1 MSELLKWGNLMYN
14 LANGISRL
22 ILAITFRVLYKLDLL
37 AGLIIFVSAHFLVF
51 AFYVALGGY
60 CAMEIMMMLESGMGI
75 LGILIGTS
83 IVIPMAFFFWGAIL
97 FTQDIVMKKLKF
109 LIVRT

>member
-14 LANGISRL
+14 LANQISRL
-22 ILAITFRVLYKLDLL
+22 VLSIISRFLYTLDLL
-37 AGLIIFVSAHFLVF
+37 AGLIIFVCTHFLVF

-60 CAMEIMMMLESGMGI
+60 CAIEIMMMLESGMGV
-75 LGILIGTS
+75 LGVLIGIS
-83 IVIPMAFFFWGAIL
+83 IVIPMAFLFWGAII
-97 FTQDIVMKKLKF
+97 FTQDMVMKKLKF